1 MKVSQPSLA
10 GIRPVESDT
19 LTLRV
24 YRGLRD
30 FLMAGQARPGE
41 KLTLRQLASAL
52 GTSPMPVRE
61 AVRRLAAEGALDA
74 LPNRAIRVPVMTQ
87 SRFRELR
94 RIRILLEG
102 LAVAEAPPLITEEA
116 LDRLAALNE
125 AFTRELHR
133 KRPDLGRMFRGNK
146 DLHFTVYEAAAMP
159 VLLGTIETFWLQI
172 GPVLLLSLRMRTEDR
187 LRYPGPDCHDRLIK
201 ALRARDPA
209 AARAALTD
217 DLMWAGDL
225 ILSDGN
231 LPD

>member
-1 MKVSQPSLA
+1 MKISRSTLIR
-10 GIRPVESDT
+10 IRPVDSDT
-19 LTLRV
+19 LALRV

-30 FLMAGQARPGE
+30 FLMAGQARPGD

-87 SRFRELR
+87 GRFREVR
-94 RIRILLEG
+94 RIRLLLEG
-102 LAVAEAPPLITEEA
+102 LAVAEATPLITEAA
-116 LDRLAALNE
+116 LARLVALNE
-125 AFTRELHR
+125 AFTRELR
-133 KRPDLGRMFRGNK
+133 RERPDLRRMFRANK

-159 VLLGTIETFWLQI
+159 VLLSTIETFWLQI
-172 GPVLLLSLRMRTEDR
+172 GPMLLLSLRMRAEDR
-187 LRYPGPDCHDRLIK
+187 LRYPGPDCHDRLIH
-201 ALRARDPA
+201 ALRARDPE

-217 DLMWAGDL
+217 DLMRAGDL

-231 LPD
+231 LPE